1 MVASSWMDR
10 GCVCWVGVAAALVAT
25 TARAAPIEFV
35 EQRDSYMIFRDV
47 DQSVEYADWFYRDP
61 FLAGYAAVEDGFL
74 AEHPD
79 DSQFLVMYTTWQLP
93 PPVGALYQSV
103 SNDIHG
109 IGYEHIAPEDAV
121 IPDEGMG
128 YFDDTPNSQ
137 VTGFMHMNQWT
148 QYLGGDP
155 GGVNDNIISLIFGQ
169 ELGHAW
175 LAFVY
180 YQQDGVGDWRTDM
193 LGRSNAHWSF
203 YMNTGGS
210 PVQGH
215 EWNDNGDGTF
225 TAVKQD
231 IYEYSDLDL
240 YLMGLLPADM
250 VAPWFVLDD
259 PSNCVDSAL
268 PDGSCAEPDG
278 FLFEADSYTVNATR
292 RDITID
298 DVIAVEGPRMPAFG
312 EAPDS
317 YDVSF
322 ILVTRADEVLDE
334 NQKLLVDAIIDRSI
348 EIFDAQTRGYAHVVN
363 RTAQGGGSDESGGSD
378 DDTSASADDSGSAS
392 DPSDS
397 DGQGESSADGSASAS
412 ASGGASASASGSAD
426 GSAEGS
432 GDSDGGAGA
441 EQDSGGCGCASGRSP
456 SVGGLGLLGFGL
468 LGLLRRRRRTPARLR
483 A

>member
-1 MVASSWMDR
+1 MVVSSLLR
-10 GCVCWVGVAAALVAT
+10 GGCSGLLVAASLSSV
-25 TARAAPIEFV
+25 TAAAAPIEFV
-35 EQRDSYMIFRDV
+35 EQRESYMIFRDV
-47 DQSVEYADWFYRDP
+47 DQSVENADWFYRDP
-61 FLAGYAAVEDGFL
+61 FLAAYAAVEDGFL

-137 VTGFMHMNQWT
+137 VSGFMHMNQWT
-148 QYLGGDP
+148 QYLGGDA

-180 YQQDGVGDWRTDM
+180 YQQGGIGDWRNDM

-215 EWNDNGDGTF
+215 EWIDNGDGTF
-225 TAVKQD
+225 TALKQD

-240 YLMGLLPADM
+240 YLMGLLPPEQ

-268 PDGSCAEPDG
+268 PDGSCADPDG

-298 DVIAVEGPRMPAFG
+298 DVIAVEGPRMPAYG

-334 NQKLLVDAIIDRSI
+334 GDKLLMDAIVNRSI
-348 EIFDAQTRGYAHVVN
+348 DIFDGQTRGYAHIVN
-363 RTAQGGGSDESGGSD
+363 RTAQGGASDESGGEDDASD
-378 DDTSASADDSGSAS
+378 GQDDSGSA
-392 DPSDS
+392 DDV
-397 DGQGESSADGSASAS
+397 SSGVDDD
-412 ASGGASASASGSAD
+412 ASGGASASASDDASASGGADGSAD
-426 GSAEGS
+426 GS
-432 GDSDGGAGA
+432 GGNEDAGA
-441 EQDSGGCGCASGRSP
+441 SEDDDAG
-456 SVGGLGLLGFGL
+456 
-468 LGLLRRRRRTPARLR
+468 
-483 A
+483 